1 MITRARDIPEDV
13 RQRLAKVL
21 FDRIIEKHEGPFE
34 WSWWLNEAEFLDVD
48 GRSVLLPVP
57 REDHANI
64 ELVRSV
70 LSGDEETLTLF
81 LKDTTFETEAIFAG
95 RLAVCER
102 FPGTSFYVAMV
113 YHEWFV
119 VPSLAESAAR

>member
-1 MITRARDIPEDV
+1 MITRVRDIPEDV

-70 LSGDEETLTLF
+70 LSGDEEMLTLF